1 MEEWVILD
9 QPERLL
15 VYIIGLLLCLFE
27 KKYRATKGALYWFSA
42 VLVIGG
48 TGYGL
53 LCGASLRE
61 CAAVLI
67 AFLLLIMGEIA

>member
-1 MEEWVILD
+1 MEEWLILN

-15 VYIIGLLLCLFE
+15 VYIAALLLCLFE
-27 KKYRATKGALYWFSA
+27 KKHRATKGALYWLSA
-42 VLVIGG
+42 ALVIGG

-67 AFLLLIMGEIA
+67 AFGLLIMEEIA